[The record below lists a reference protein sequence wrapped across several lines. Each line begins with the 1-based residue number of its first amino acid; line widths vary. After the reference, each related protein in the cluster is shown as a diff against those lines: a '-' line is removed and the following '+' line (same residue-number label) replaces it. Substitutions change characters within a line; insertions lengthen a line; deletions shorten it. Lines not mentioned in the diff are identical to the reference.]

1 MEGDTFDEIFLK
13 IQKLEE
19 KNDELRKK
27 IKEKEKFKKDNK
39 KKISE
44 NKIEKNKKNDSI
56 TLDDDRKAA
65 KRLENELNFLNNN
78 YYQITENLVDKK
90 IEFRPNKNYGSIYI
104 LGDFNGWK
112 PELMQKN
119 EQGYSYKIV
128 LIKGFKY
135 YYSLHSYED
144 SILDENSPYEEN
156 PSNLELQNYI
166 DLHQN
171 DNDKTTNFDYK
182 EDLNILKASQRNFL
196 LLNVKDDNDNT
207 IFLDKFKRHVVHSK
221 NKSSTDNCKNSLEN
235 INAYYDSEIKK
246 IDAIE
251 NKNEFKKLKSY
262 FNNRILIQNSPIMK
276 DVQYQY
282 RIISL
287 SEDINSFICIRLYDH
302 NQIKLN
308 KIYYSDINNCWKF
321 PYSEI
326 VSTKITKRDKLYH
339 LLPKKDSEKILND
352 YNNDTENIITAYFND
367 LEEFNKNYRFKRYRK
382 INNVDDLVK
391 PKKIEPED
399 VDMNDY
405 EYHFLNNEITKIK
418 NKDDLSY
425 VEFKIIEENKKEKVI
440 IKEEIKNIKEKEEKK
455 DIKEEIIIDNK
466 KGITQQ
472 NENRKENKIN
482 ENIKPKKE
490 LIKKKEKEI
499 KPIQFIVY
507 YTFSNSNKVII
518 LHCHILDRAF
528 KYKKMIIKEIG
539 DNVDPHILKKDKLYI
554 NRNELLLI
562 IKSSGPIKLYFKGK
576 KVQMK
581 SILINMNKLYRIKSV
596 NEYQSP
602 FHDVVVSINSIKDN
616 MKLSND
622 LVERCQ
628 ESIYTG
634 KDILN
639 GIDVKVEY
647 NESFGDNMKLALSP
661 CLLNELSSEEE
672 NTLKN
677 QQKKEVKK
685 EKKSYEMQKF
695 ELIEKEMNK
704 YRKYTKEMIKNMK
717 RSEKEDIAITLDDY
731 KSTMDII
738 CNYVQEKELWDLIEK
753 VSSITNEI
761 EQLLNLIDNN

>member
-1 MEGDTFDEIFLK
+1 MKGDTFDEIFLK

-235 INAYYDSEIKK
+235 ISAYYDSEIKK

-251 NKNEFKKLKSY
+251 KKNEFKKLKSY

-440 IKEEIKNIKEKEEKK
+440 IKEEIKNIREK
-455 DIKEEIIIDNK
+455 
-466 KGITQQ
+466 G
-472 NENRKENKIN
+472 
-482 ENIKPKKE
+482 
-490 LIKKKEKEI
+490 
-499 KPIQFIVY
+499 Y
-507 YTFSNSNKVII
+507 
-518 LHCHILDRAF
+518 
-528 KYKKMIIKEIG
+528 
-539 DNVDPHILKKDKLYI
+539 
-554 NRNELLLI
+554 
-562 IKSSGPIKLYFKGK
+562 
-576 KVQMK
+576 
-581 SILINMNKLYRIKSV
+581 
-596 NEYQSP
+596 
-602 FHDVVVSINSIKDN
+602 
-616 MKLSND
+616 
-622 LVERCQ
+622 
-628 ESIYTG
+628 
-634 KDILN
+634 
-639 GIDVKVEY
+639 
-647 NESFGDNMKLALSP
+647 
-661 CLLNELSSEEE
+661 
-672 NTLKN
+672 
-677 QQKKEVKK
+677 
-685 EKKSYEMQKF
+685 
-695 ELIEKEMNK
+695 
-704 YRKYTKEMIKNMK
+704 
-717 RSEKEDIAITLDDY
+717 
-731 KSTMDII
+731 
-738 CNYVQEKELWDLIEK
+738 
-753 VSSITNEI
+753 
-761 EQLLNLIDNN
+761 